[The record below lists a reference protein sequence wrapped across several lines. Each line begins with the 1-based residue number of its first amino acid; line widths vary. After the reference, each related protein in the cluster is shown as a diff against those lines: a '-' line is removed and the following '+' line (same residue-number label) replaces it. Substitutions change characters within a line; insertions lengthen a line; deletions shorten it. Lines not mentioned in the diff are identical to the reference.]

1 MSLFLFE
8 PRYEKPAFCI
18 CENKTQISFAVTAK
32 LIGGFV
38 LAIRIVQFLFYLN
51 TKFQA
56 SGRLL
61 SLCSPVCVRSGRKP
75 RRPVFSERGSFI
87 LILVYYRDQ
96 SGWGGGSWDMVV
108 SLLHR
113 VNDCQYMYIYIV
125 LLLYI
130 NWMNV
135 YEEILDSTMLNV

>member
-1 MSLFLFE
+1 MD
-8 PRYEKPAFCI
+8 
-18 CENKTQISFAVTAK
+18 
-32 LIGGFV
+32 G
-38 LAIRIVQFLFYLN
+38 
-51 TKFQA
+51 
-56 SGRLL
+56 
-61 SLCSPVCVRSGRKP
+61 
-75 RRPVFSERGSFI
+75 
-87 LILVYYRDQ
+87 
-96 SGWGGGSWDMVV
+96 GGGSWDMVV

>member
-1 MSLFLFE
+1 M
-8 PRYEKPAFCI
+8 
-18 CENKTQISFAVTAK
+18 Q
-32 LIGGFV
+32 
-38 LAIRIVQFLFYLN
+38 
-51 TKFQA
+51 
-56 SGRLL
+56 
-61 SLCSPVCVRSGRKP
+61 
-75 RRPVFSERGSFI
+75 RPVFSERGSFI

-96 SGWGGGSWDMVV
+96 SEWGGGSWDMVV

>member
-1 MSLFLFE
+1 M
-8 PRYEKPAFCI
+8 
-18 CENKTQISFAVTAK
+18 VTAK

-56 SGRLL
+56 SGHLL
-61 SLCSPVCVRSGRKP
+61 SLCSPVCVRPGRKP
-75 RRPVFSERGSFI
+75 QRPVFSERGSFI

-96 SGWGGGSWDMVV
+96 SGRGGGGSWDMVV

-125 LLLYI
+125 LLLYK
-130 NWMNV
+130 
-135 YEEILDSTMLNV
+135 LDECI